1 MTEIVNK
8 VAASGLITLKMEDFA
23 PEAEVVSFDL
33 ADYLFKGLILR
44 EKDFREA
51 LKEIDWEQ
59 YSGKYLSVHC
69 SADAIIP
76 MWAWMLVAVHA
87 SPYVAAVVQSEP
99 EKADEQLIMA
109 KIQALD
115 LTPYEDQRVVVKGCA
130 DREIPQSAYA
140 AIAAR
145 LTPVVKSLMFGEP
158 CSTVPLYK
166 KPRK

>member
-23 PEAEVVSFDL
+23 PDAEVLSFDL
-33 ADYLFKGLILR
+33 ADYLYKGLILR

-51 LKEIDWEQ
+51 LKEFDWEQ

-76 MWAWMLVAVHA
+76 MWAWMLVAVQA
-87 SPYVAAVVQSEP
+87 SPYVVSVVQSEP
-99 EKADEQLIMA
+99 EEADEQLIMA

-130 DREIPQSAYA
+130 EREIPRSAYA